1 VRISPIRRP
10 AKSGLRPHGFFVL
23 ALFAAIG
30 IGCDKA
36 RPPTAPSAV
45 PSSSTVLQRVGDTG
59 GSGGGGLCVD
69 SEIDCFKETRV
80 DFQLVFANDA
90 SVSGFVICSPSA
102 GCVWHVTSSTGQL
115 ADASFVFD
123 GLGSQVSF
131 VFTAPQSGNQ
141 AFLVQGNLQV
151 QVEYAP
157 DPTCT
162 SGVRVTRL
170 LDGVLPRFGPTT
182 GYLTYC
188 Q

>member
-1 VRISPIRRP
+1 VRIPPIRCP
-10 AKSGLRPHGFFVL
+10 AKSWLRQPGFFVL
-23 ALFAAIG
+23 ALLFAAIG
-30 IGCDKA
+30 IGCDSA

-45 PSSSTVLQRVGDTG
+45 TSSSTVLQRVGDIG
-59 GSGGGGLCVD
+59 GSGGGGA
-69 SEIDCFKETRV
+69 CFEAECEDKRI
-80 DFQLVFANDA
+80 DFQLVFASGS
-90 SVSGFVICSPSA
+90 SVSGYVICGGE
-102 GCVWHVTSSTGQL
+102 GCFWHVTSSTGQL
-115 ADASFVFD
+115 ADASFVFN